1 MSKILRNDLQII
13 SNMIKNNEKI
23 LDVGCGNGNLIEH
36 LSKKKNVDCKGI
48 EIESGNMNEC

>member
-36 LSKKKNVDCKGI
+36 LSKKKMLIVK
-48 EIESGNMNEC
+48 E

>member
-23 LDVGCGNGNLIEH
+23 LDVGCGNGNLIEY
-36 LSKKKNVDCKGI
+36 LSKKKMLIVK
-48 EIESGNMNEC
+48 E